1 MIQRIIAT
9 LLGLLLFAL
18 VFVFVSFFLA
28 LAVTAG
34 VLIGGWLWWRSRG
47 QRGRVIDGEYRVV
60 TRIERR
66 IERK

>member
-1 MIQRIIAT
+1 MIQRILAT

-28 LAVTAG
+28 LALTAG
-34 VLIGGWLWWRSRG
+34 LVVGGWLWWRSRR
-47 QRGRVIDGEYRVV
+47 QRGGRVIEGEYNIV
-60 TRIERR
+60 RR